1 MSKQIDA
8 LKLALEALEA
18 VQPKC
23 DDFHHKKKE
32 MHDWSEACKPLERY
46 NQAITAIKE
55 HLDKKWSDYPCYE
68 WQGYKTN
75 LGYGQLGTAKKL
87 GKNLYAHRIVWEA
100 VNGPIP
106 KGLSLDHLCRNPSC
120 ISPHHLEP
128 VTHKEN
134 CLRGVGVGAIN
145 SKKTHCK
152 TGHAFDE
159 LNTGYL
165 KDGKRYC
172 KECQR
177 LATEIWRSK
186 NDKR

>member
-1 MSKQIDA
+1 MTEKEA
-8 LKLALEALEA
+8 LKLALEALECL
-18 VQPKC
+18 KR
-23 DDFHHKKKE
+23 DFDADQFE
-32 MHDWSEACKPLERY
+32 WGIADE
-46 NQAITAIKE
+46 AITAIKE

-106 KGLSLDHLCRNPSC
+106 EGLSLDHLCRNPSC

-165 KDGKRYC
+165 KDGRRYC

-177 LATEIWRSK
+177 LATENWRSK

>member
-1 MSKQIDA
+1 MTQEA
-8 LKLALEALEA
+8 LKMALEALQFA
-18 VQPKC
+18 YNHCDSDWVQDEKINP
-23 DDFHHKKKE
+23 
-32 MHDWSEACKPLERY
+32 
-46 NQAITAIKE
+46 AITAIKE

-106 KGLSLDHLCRNPSC
+106 EGLSLDHLCRNPSC

-165 KDGKRYC
+165 KDGRRYC

-177 LATEIWRSK
+177 LATENWRNK
-186 NDKR
+186 NDKNTNRNNKE

>member
-1 MSKQIDA
+1 MNKDEA
-8 LKLALEALEA
+8 LRLALEALE
-18 VQPKC
+18 PIPYK
-23 DDFHHKKKE
+23 DDWTVAKE
-32 MHDWSEACKPLERY
+32 TNK
-46 NQAITAIKE
+46 AITAIKK
-55 HLDKKWSDYPCYE
+55 HLYRKWSDYPCYE

-106 KGLSLDHLCRNPSC
+106 EGLSLDHLCRNPSC

-165 KDGKRYC
+165 KDGRRYC

-177 LATEIWRSK
+177 LATENWRRK
-186 NDKR
+186 NENK

>member
-1 MSKQIDA
+1 MKDEA
-8 LKLALEALEA
+8 LKLALEALETL
-18 VQPKC
+18 
-23 DDFHHKKKE
+23 
-32 MHDWSEACKPLERY
+32 MIERGSIY
-46 NQAITAIKE
+46 DKAITAIKE
-55 HLDKKWSDYPCYE
+55 HLEKKWSDYPCYE

-106 KGLSLDHLCRNPSC
+106 EGLSLDHLCRNPSC

-152 TGHAFDE
+152 TGHTFDE

-165 KDGKRYC
+165 KDGRRYC

-186 NDKR
+186 NDKRRID

>member
-1 MSKQIDA
+1 MTKEEV
-8 LKLALEALEA
+8 LKLALKALEA
-18 VQPKC
+18 
-23 DDFHHKKKE
+23 D
-32 MHDWSEACKPLERY
+32 PLEMVADA
-46 NQAITAIKE
+46 NGHMVFLKDKAITAIKK
-55 HLDKKWSDYPCYE
+55 HLDRKWSDYPCYE

-106 KGLSLDHLCRNPSC
+106 EGLSLDHLCRNPSC

-165 KDGKRYC
+165 KDGRRYC

-177 LATEIWRSK
+177 LATENWRK
-186 NDKR
+186 QNAKK

>member
-1 MSKQIDA
+1 MTKDEIIEM
-8 LKLALEALEA
+8 ALEALNDLSAWNDGEVGGHMDEPYSA
-18 VQPKC
+18 EV
-23 DDFHHKKKE
+23 
-32 MHDWSEACKPLERY
+32 ARRT
-46 NQAITAIKE
+46 ITAIKE

-100 VNGPIP
+100 VNGSIP
-106 KGLSLDHLCRNPSC
+106 EGLSLDHLCRNPSC

-134 CLRGVGVGAIN
+134 CLRGVGIGAIN

-165 KDGKRYC
+165 KDGRRYC

-186 NDKR
+186 NDKRRID

>member
-1 MSKQIDA
+1 MTKDEA
-8 LKLALEALEA
+8 LKLALEALEEY
-18 VQPKC
+18 VNVVVSVNDPNEWTPKVA
-23 DDFHHKKKE
+23 DAGEPARK
-32 MHDWSEACKPLERY
+32 
-46 NQAITAIKE
+46 AITAIKE
-55 HLDKKWSDYPCYE
+55 HLEKKWSDYPCYE

-106 KGLSLDHLCRNPSC
+106 EGLSLDHLCRNPSC

-152 TGHAFDE
+152 TGHAFDD

-165 KDGKRYC
+165 KDGRRYC

-177 LATEIWRSK
+177 LATENWRK
-186 NDKR
+186 QNAKK